1 MGLQGTL
8 TMPSTDIDG
17 TPILIFR
24 HNEVVEL
31 SGMLRWI
38 HGEWSSEQEAVL
50 LKMDKFL
57 RETDDAR
64 LGCDQTGS

>member
-1 MGLQGTL
+1 
-8 TMPSTDIDG
+8 MPSTDIDG

-24 HNEVVEL
+24 YEEILTL

-38 HGEWSSEQEAVL
+38 HGEWSPEQEAVL

-57 RETDDAR
+57 GETGDDSRNESDPA
-64 LGCDQTGS
+64 CGS

>member
-1 MGLQGTL
+1 M
-8 TMPSTDIDG
+8 MPSTDIDG

-31 SGMLRWI
+31 SRMLRWI
-38 HGEWSSEQEAVL
+38 PGDWSSEQEALL

-57 RETDDAR
+57 VETGDEPR
-64 LGCDQTGS
+64 NGSSPTGGS